1 MITQKKIIFFIIIFF
16 FQINL
21 PNSSEIRIIT
31 KVNNEILTNIDIENE
46 SKYLQILNTNLKSL
60 NRNELYSLS
69 KNSLIRQILK
79 KEVVLNHYKLEK
91 HSELGDKLLEK
102 NYTALG
108 FENKEK
114 YSNFL
119 KKEGFS
125 IEILKEKLLID
136 RLWNFYIYDKFK
148 HKIKIDKNEIRNNVK
163 AFINNQN
170 KIYEYNLSEILFEYN
185 TDYNQLMNFIEKY
198 GFEAAASKYSI
209 SDTSVNGGEIGWIKN
224 NNLNEKLKKQ
234 ISNLN
239 VGQISKPIEIPNGNL
254 LVKLNQK
261 RELESKIDTDLEI
274 KKQINFEENRQLNS
288 FSLNFYKKIKQN
300 SIINEY

>member
-1 MITQKKIIFFIIIFF
+1 MIIQKKIIFFFIIFF
-16 FQINL
+16 FQINF
-21 PNSSEIRIIT
+21 PHSSEIRIVT

-46 SKYLQILNTNLKSL
+46 SKYLKILNNNLKNL
-60 NRNELYSLS
+60 NKNELFSLS

-91 HSELGDKLLEK
+91 HAELGEKLLK
-102 NYTALG
+102 NNYSVLG
-108 FENKEK
+108 FENKED
-114 YSNFL
+114 YSHFL

-136 RLWNFYIYDKFK
+136 KLWNFFIYEKFK
-148 HKIKIDKNEIRNNVK
+148 NKIKIDENEIKNKVQAYVNSQK
-163 AFINNQN
+163 

-185 TDYNQLMNFIEKY
+185 TEYNQLTNFIEKY

-209 SDTSVNGGEIGWIKN
+209 SDTSVNGGRIGWIKN

-239 VGQISKPIEIPNGNL
+239 EGQISKPIEIPNGNL

-261 RELESKIDTDLEI
+261 RELERKIDTDLEI